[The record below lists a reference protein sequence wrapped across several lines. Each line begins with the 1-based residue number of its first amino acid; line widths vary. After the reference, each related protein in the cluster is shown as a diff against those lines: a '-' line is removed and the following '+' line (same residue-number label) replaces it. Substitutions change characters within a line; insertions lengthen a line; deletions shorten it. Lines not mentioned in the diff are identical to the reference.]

1 MERFYAF
8 VTAFIAVVISVSA
21 SEFPGRGQADPCVWA
36 SPVEG
41 AASVAGAYTWLY
53 VSMIH
58 SGADASRAVDA
69 AIVATDAAGAVDVAF
84 GDFVVEGV
92 FDSSAGSLSLASGQY
107 LGYNA
112 QSRMDVFFYHGV
124 RDGGVPDAPV
134 RFDGSPAVFVRD
146 GHRFVLPPEDVIAVG
161 NAASGYLIFGERN
174 VLERDGGAGLA
185 PPAGSG
191 GEETPDGG
199 GFTLGGV
206 RVDAPT
212 SAGVYIR
219 RTGAET
225 TKIFVR

>member
-21 SEFPGRGQADPCVWA
+21 SEFPGRGQAEPCVGA

-92 FDSSAGSLSLASGQY
+92 FDSSTVRRLCSSATATVLFSLL
-107 LGYNA
+107 
-112 QSRMDVFFYHGV
+112 RM
-124 RDGGVPDAPV
+124 
-134 RFDGSPAVFVRD
+134 S
-146 GHRFVLPPEDVIAVG
+146 
-161 NAASGYLIFGERN
+161 
-174 VLERDGGAGLA
+174 
-185 PPAGSG
+185 
-191 GEETPDGG
+191 
-199 GFTLGGV
+199 
-206 RVDAPT
+206 
-212 SAGVYIR
+212 
-219 RTGAET
+219 
-225 TKIFVR
+225 